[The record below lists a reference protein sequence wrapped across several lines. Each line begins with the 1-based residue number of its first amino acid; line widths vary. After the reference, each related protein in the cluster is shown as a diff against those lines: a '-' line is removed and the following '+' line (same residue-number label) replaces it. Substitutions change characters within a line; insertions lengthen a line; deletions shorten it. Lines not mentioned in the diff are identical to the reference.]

1 MAKTVAARKRSVRRD
16 WSGAD
21 VKLLR
26 QHSRAKT
33 PVNNISKALKRTAGA
48 LRQKARTLGI
58 PLGHQR
64 PKKGGRK

>member
-1 MAKTVAARKRSVRRD
+1 MPKTVTKKRAARRD
-16 WSGAD
+16 WTPAE
-21 VKLLR
+21 VRLLR

-33 PVNNISKALKRTAGA
+33 PVNTITKAFKRTAGA